1 MQQQQAREQFTD
13 ETLPDR
19 PKIREIAIWL
29 RVSLRTVYGW
39 ARAGKIPCRK
49 LGRTYIF
56 DKAALLKWARPEEA
70 A

>member
-1 MQQQQAREQFTD
+1 MQQQASKQLTD

-19 PKIREIAIWL
+19 PKIKEIAAWL

-39 ARAGKIPCRK
+39 AREGKIPCRK
-49 LGRTYIF
+49 IGRTYIF
-56 DKAALLKWARPEEA
+56 DKAALLKWARSEEA